1 MKMNVTFSEVGDK
14 TFHVRFQRDCQSFGA
29 SFGEI
34 QHLTEYVG
42 GEPYE
47 GEYSVVPKVKAQVLS
62 TKEKVMLDDVTIMAI
77 PYAEVTNIS
86 NGKTVTI
93 G

>member
-1 MKMNVTFSEVGDK
+1 MRMNVTFSEVGGK
-14 TFHVRFQRDCQSFGA
+14 TFNVRFQQDRQSFGA
-29 SFGEI
+29 DFGEI

-42 GEPYE
+42 GDPYD
-47 GEYSVVPKVKAQVLS
+47 GEYAITPKVEAQTLP

-77 PYAEVTNIS
+77 PYAEVTNNS